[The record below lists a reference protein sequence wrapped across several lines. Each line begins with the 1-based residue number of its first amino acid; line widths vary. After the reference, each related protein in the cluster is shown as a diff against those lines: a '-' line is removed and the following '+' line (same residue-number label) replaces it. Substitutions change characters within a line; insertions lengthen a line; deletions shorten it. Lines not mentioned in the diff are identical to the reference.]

1 MAGYV
6 KEGRGDVMQS
16 QVERKIKPTQTR
28 LELIHGNIMDAEVD
42 AIVNP
47 TDLVL
52 SGGGGLDQVIR
63 QAAGREVDRACE
75 EIRENHGG
83 CQTGEAVITPAG
95 DLSAKYL
102 IHTVGP
108 IWIGGRIGEPKLLES
123 CHRECLQL
131 AVENGIQSIAFPA
144 ISTGNFKYPLEKA
157 APVALTSVTEFVEHA
172 QQHSDSVPR
181 LIQFFLFQEEAYV
194 CYVKAL
200 SDLGLRLFCLLESDD

>member
-1 MAGYV
+1 MHNRQ
-6 KEGRGDVMQS
+6 EQETRS
-16 QVERKIKPTQTR
+16 TQTR
-28 LELIHGNIMDAEVD
+28 LELIHGDIMDAKVD

-52 SGGGGLDQVIR
+52 SGGGGLDFVIR

-75 EIRENHGG
+75 EIRENYEG

-95 DLSAKYL
+95 NLSAKYI

-108 IWIGGRIGEPKLLES
+108 IWTGGGIGEPKLLES

-144 ISTGNFKYPLEKA
+144 ISTGTFRYPLEKA
-157 APVALTSVTEFVEHA
+157 APVALTAVKEFVGQA
-172 QQHSDSVPR
+172 QQHGDSVPR
-181 LIQFFLFQEEAYV
+181 LIQFFLFHEKAYV
-194 CYVKAL
+194 CYVQAL
-200 SDLGLRLFCLLESDD
+200 SGIGFRLSCLLGRR

>member
-1 MAGYV
+1 M
-6 KEGRGDVMQS
+6 
-16 QVERKIKPTQTR
+16 QTR

-63 QAAGREVDRACE
+63 QAAGEEVDQACE
-75 EIRENHGG
+75 EIRENYGG
-83 CQTGEAVITPAG
+83 CQTGEAVITSAG
-95 DLSAKYL
+95 DLSVKHI

-108 IWIGGRIGEPKLLES
+108 IWTGGGIGEPKLLES

-144 ISTGNFKYPLEKA
+144 ISTGTFRYPLEKA
-157 APVALTSVTEFVEHA
+157 APVALTAVKEFVECA
-172 QQHSDSVPR
+172 QRSGGQVPE
-181 LIQFFLFQEEAYV
+181 LIQFFLFQKEAYIS
-194 CYVKAL
+194 YVKAL
-200 SDLGLRLFCLLESDD
+200 SSFGLCLSCPLE

>member
-1 MAGYV
+1 MRPRFLLDEA
-6 KEGRGDVMQS
+6 EPS
-16 QVERKIKPTQTR
+16 ERKDKPMQTR

-52 SGGGGLDQVIR
+52 SGGGGLDFVIR
-63 QAAGREVDRACE
+63 EAAGEEVDRICE
-75 EIRENHGG
+75 EISENYGG

-95 DLSAKYL
+95 DHSAKYI

-108 IWIGGRIGEPKLLES
+108 IWTGGGIGEPKLLAS

-131 AVENGIQSIAFPA
+131 AMENKIQSIAFPA
-144 ISTGNFKYPLEKA
+144 ISTGTFRYPLEKA
-157 APVALTSVTEFVEHA
+157 APVALTAVTEFVEHA
-172 QQHSDSVPR
+172 QQRSGTLPS

-200 SDLGLRLFCLLESDD
+200 SDLGFRLSCLLGENH

>member
-1 MAGYV
+1 M
-6 KEGRGDVMQS
+6 KFT
-16 QVERKIKPTQTR
+16 PTR

-52 SGGGGLDQVIR
+52 SGGGGLDRVIR
-63 QAAGREVDRACE
+63 QAAGSETDLACK
-75 EIRENHGG
+75 EIREKHGG
-83 CQTGEAVITPAG
+83 CQTGEAVITLAG
-95 DLSAKYL
+95 DLSAKYI

-108 IWIGGRIGEPKLLES
+108 IWIGGRIGELKLLES

-157 APVALTSVTEFVEHA
+157 APVALKTVKEFVERA
-172 QQHSDSVPR
+172 QQSGKCLPE

-200 SDLGLRLFCLLESDD
+200 SNLRLRLFCLLKSDD

>member
-1 MAGYV
+1 MPNQQEQ
-6 KEGRGDVMQS
+6 KM
-16 QVERKIKPTQTR
+16 KLTPTR
-28 LELIHGNIMDAEVD
+28 LELIHGDIMDAEVD

-52 SGGGGLDQVIR
+52 SGGGGLDFVIR
-63 QAAGREVDRACE
+63 QAAGEEVDRVCE
-75 EIRENHGG
+75 DIRENYGG
-83 CQTGEAVITPAG
+83 CQTGEAVITRAG
-95 DLSAKYL
+95 NLSVKYI

-108 IWIGGRIGEPKLLES
+108 IWIGGKIGERKLLES

-194 CYVKAL
+194 CYVKAI
-200 SDLGLRLFCLLESDD
+200 SDLGFRLSCLLGENH